1 MKVAEMKI
9 NGRAVHRPGR
19 MNKTE
24 AAYAQLLQARQQA
37 GEVLLWLFEPAKLNL
52 TDTGWLCTYTPDFLV
67 VTADGL
73 VEFHEVK
80 GHWEDDARVKIRVAA
95 SRFPFRFVGVTRKKG
110 AWNYEEF

>member
-1 MKVAEMKI
+1 MSIHGRVA
-9 NGRAVHRPGR
+9 HRPGR
-19 MNKTE
+19 MNKSE
-24 AAYAQLLQARQQA
+24 SAYAQLLQSRLQA
-37 GEVLLWLFEPAKLNL
+37 GEVLMWLFEPAKLNL

-67 VTADGL
+67 VTAEGL

-110 AWNYEEF
+110 VWFYEEF